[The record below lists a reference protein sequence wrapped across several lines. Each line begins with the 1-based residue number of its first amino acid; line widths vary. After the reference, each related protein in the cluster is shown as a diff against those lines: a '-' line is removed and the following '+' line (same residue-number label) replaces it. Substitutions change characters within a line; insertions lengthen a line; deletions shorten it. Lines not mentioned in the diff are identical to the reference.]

1 MGAGVLGANKECH
14 VEENFKCPASAANSV
29 HVSKTGNQRQ
39 QLLWQETNE
48 FNLRQVELGM
58 YGG

>member
-1 MGAGVLGANKECH
+1 MGAGVLGANKECP
-14 VEENFKCPASAANSV
+14 VEENFKCLASAANSV
-29 HVSKTGNQRQ
+29 HVIQTGNQRQ

-48 FNLRQVELGM
+48 SNLRQVELGM